1 MYIFFFFLA
10 KSMLLGKT
18 KFADNCAKSREQL
31 RALLLRSMASPSV
44 LQVLVTEHNRG
55 SGMFENQQ
63 HYPCVEGVD
72 ALTKLVE
79 STILESQQLRSSMA
93 STAAPFVL
101 VETRL
106 VAGEGAPNR
115 NVMFAIERK
124 LEEVVVV
131 EERKTM
137 SSSSSSSSL
146 SKRGSGQGLL
156 IFTIDKTEQTMFFPL
171 ER

>member
-1 MYIFFFFLA
+1 MMFIFFFVA
-10 KSMLLGKT
+10 ESMLLGKT
-18 KFADNCAKSREQL
+18 KSADRCTESREQL
-31 RALLLRSMASPSV
+31 RVLLLRSMANPSV

-55 SGMFENQQ
+55 SGMFENR
-63 HYPCVEGVD
+63 HLYPCAEGVD
-72 ALTKLVE
+72 GLTKLVE
-79 STILESQQLRSSMA
+79 STILESRIRLSTT

-101 VETRL
+101 AETRL

-115 NVMFAIERK
+115 NVLFAIERK

-131 EERKTM
+131 EERKR
-137 SSSSSSSSL
+137 SSSSSS

-156 IFTIDKTEQTMFFPL
+156 IFTVDKTEQTLFFPL